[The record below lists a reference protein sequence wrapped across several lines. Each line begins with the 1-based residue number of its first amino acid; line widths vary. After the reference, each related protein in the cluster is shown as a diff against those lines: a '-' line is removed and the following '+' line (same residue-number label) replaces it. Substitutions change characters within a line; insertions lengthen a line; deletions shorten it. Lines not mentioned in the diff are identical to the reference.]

1 MEWKVFLFCGSLL
14 FVSLQFQSCAAHP
27 VMDLDKDRDLDTL
40 KGVLERL
47 EEKLAVMEALDA
59 DATNPSSEDA
69 DAARLAVIDQEEI
82 ASQSF
87 PEPQLPLKDSFL
99 KGLRSLRNPK
109 MMRGS
114 GCFGRRIDRID
125 SLSGMGC
132 NVLKERKQSED

>member
-1 MEWKVFLFCGSLL
+1 MAWKVYMFCASLL

-27 VMDLDKDRDLDTL
+27 VMDLDKDRDLDTF
-40 KGVLERL
+40 KGILERL
-47 EEKLAVMEALDA
+47 EEKLALIEALDA
-59 DATNPSSEDA
+59 EATESRSQDV
-69 DAARLAVIDQEEI
+69 DAARLSVIDQDDI
-82 ASQSF
+82 VSQSL

-109 MMRGS
+109 MMRAS

-132 NVLKERKQSED
+132 NGSRRY

>member
-1 MEWKVFLFCGSLL
+1 MEWKVYLFCGSLL
-14 FVSLQFQSCAAHP
+14 FVCLQFQSCAAHP
-27 VMDLDKDRDLDTL
+27 LMDLDKDRDLDTF

-47 EEKLAVMEALDA
+47 EEKLALIEALDA
-59 DATNPSSEDA
+59 DATEPKSQDV
-69 DAARLAVIDQEEI
+69 DAARLPVIDQDDI
-82 ASQSF
+82 VSQSLSD
-87 PEPQLPLKDSFL
+87 PQLPLKDSIL

-132 NVLKERKQSED
+132 NGSRRY